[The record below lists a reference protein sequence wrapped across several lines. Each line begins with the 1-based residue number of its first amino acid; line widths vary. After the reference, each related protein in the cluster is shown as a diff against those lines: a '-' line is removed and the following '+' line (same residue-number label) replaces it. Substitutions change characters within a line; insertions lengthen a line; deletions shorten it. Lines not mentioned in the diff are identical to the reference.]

1 MDDNNKLSVLFE
13 EKLVRVRNLSVA
25 GGQVL
30 FLDRVA
36 GESLSEEATLKQR
49 HELYWGISQV

>member
-1 MDDNNKLSVLFE
+1 MSE
-13 EKLVRVRNLSVA
+13 A

-36 GESLSEEATLKQR
+36 REGLSEEATLKQR
-49 HELYWGISQV
+49 HKLYQGVSQSMEGEFQAEGPASAKALR